1 MAGIAGIVC
10 WDQRPVAGELI
21 DQMLAVV
28 RHRGPD
34 GLNVETHGGVGFGH
48 ARFALSDAERRR
60 TQPVWLPDRVCG
72 LVADVRLHNRRDL
85 LGALGNVP
93 WFMGAPTDAEIV
105 LASYERWSMEAVQRL
120 RGDFAFAIWDGR
132 IRKLFAARDPFGV
145 KPLFYV
151 ADPRRLCFGSEV
163 KQLLVIPGVDAK
175 PNDAAVAELLATARA
190 YAREATFFEG
200 VMRLRPGFCLEA
212 GEHGVRTWRW
222 WDPAGRLAA
231 PAPIRAEEYAQRFY
245 ELFRNSVKCRLDGT
259 SPIAL
264 ELSGGYDSS
273 SVVAVA
279 AELQAHGTRP
289 LPKIVTISHCYPGLP
304 CDEREF
310 IDAVLENCPFP
321 AIRFDAP
328 VADYASALD
337 REFRKIDAPYP
348 DLSWARRSL
357 GASHLAAEGCRVVLT
372 GLGADELVWDPD
384 YDLDLWR
391 DGHYLRSIRHCLR
404 DPRVL
409 RDGAQRQSIGRL
421 ARFAAPQWLKDR
433 MRRFIRH
440 GSPGVPDWVTPM
452 AAAMA
457 SQSDHAG
464 MGIDSRFP
472 SLAQASIHGWLTSSS
487 FHWFLESEELLAAH
501 HGYELR
507 HPFLDQDLV
516 EFVLAI
522 PWQGRHAQP
531 GSFKTLLVTAMG
543 ERLPPALRD
552 RNRKATFDAYFTR
565 LQEGGYASLDGAL
578 FGGERWVSRRF
589 TDRAALEVAQ
599 GWVRKRVN
607 VSYEVR
613 QRLWLAEMIELWLRT
628 FGSDVAI

>member
-1 MAGIAGIVC
+1 MAGIAGIVY

-21 DQMLAVV
+21 DRMLAVV

-48 ARFALSDAERRR
+48 ARFALSDVERSR
-60 TQPVWLPDRVCG
+60 TQPVWLPDRACG
-72 LVADVRLHNRRDL
+72 LVADVRLYNRLDL
-85 LGALGNVP
+85 LNALGNVP
-93 WFMGAPTDAEIV
+93 WFMGSPTDAQIV
-105 LASYERWSMEAVQRL
+105 LAAYERWNMEAVQRL

-132 IRKLFAARDPFGV
+132 IRKIFAARDAFGV

-151 ADPRRLCFGSEV
+151 ADRRRLCFGSEA
-163 KQLLVIPGVDAK
+163 KQLLVVPGVQTK
-175 PNDAAVAELLATARA
+175 PNDAAVAELLVTGRA
-190 YAREATFFEG
+190 SAREATFFEN
-200 VMRLRPGFCLEA
+200 VMRLRPGHCLEA
-212 GEHGVRTWRW
+212 GENGERTWRW
-222 WDPAGRLAA
+222 WDPARRVAG
-231 PAPIRAEEYAQRFY
+231 PTPIRAEPYAQRFY
-245 ELFRNSVKCRLDGT
+245 ELFRDSVERRLDTT
-259 SPIAL
+259 SSIAL

-279 AELQAHGTRP
+279 AELKARVACP

-328 VADYASALD
+328 VADYTSALD
-337 REFRKIDAPYP
+337 RELRKIDAPYL
-348 DLSWARRSL
+348 DLSWARRAL

-372 GLGADELVWDPD
+372 GLGADELIWDPD

-409 RDGAQRQSIGRL
+409 RDAAQRQSIGRL

-440 GSPGVPDWVTPM
+440 GSPGVPDWITPM
-452 AAAMA
+452 AVAMA
-457 SQSDHAG
+457 SQCDRAG
-464 MGIDSRFP
+464 TGIDSRFP
-472 SLAQASIHGWLTSSS
+472 SLAQASIHGWLASPS

-501 HGYELR
+501 HGFELR

-522 PWQGRHAQP
+522 PWQARHAQP

-543 ERLPPALRD
+543 ERLPLALRD
-552 RNRKATFDAYFTR
+552 RNRKATFDTYFTR
-565 LQEGGYASLDGAL
+565 LEEGGYASLDDEL
-578 FGGERWVSRRF
+578 FAGDRWVSRRF
-589 TDRAALEVAQ
+589 TDRAGLEQAQ
-599 GWVRKRVN
+599 GRVRKQLH
-607 VSYEVR
+607 VSYDVR

-628 FGSDVAI
+628 FGSEAAT